1 MAPRHAEVI
10 ESLRE
15 AVLGAPGELDR
26 EARQAILKGGGPP
39 GLQPYL
45 EKVRQHAYKVVDR
58 DVEALREAGWSEDA
72 LFEAT
77 IATAVGEGLRRLDA
91 GLAALAGD
99 A

>member
-1 MAPRHAEVI
+1 MPRRHAEVM
-10 ESLRE
+10 EALRE
-15 AVLGAPGELDR
+15 GVLGAPGELDR
-26 EARQAILKGGGPP
+26 EARLAILKGSGPP

-45 EKVRQHAYKVVDR
+45 QKVREHAYRVVDR

-91 GLAALAGD
+91 GLAALAGHQ
-99 A
+99 